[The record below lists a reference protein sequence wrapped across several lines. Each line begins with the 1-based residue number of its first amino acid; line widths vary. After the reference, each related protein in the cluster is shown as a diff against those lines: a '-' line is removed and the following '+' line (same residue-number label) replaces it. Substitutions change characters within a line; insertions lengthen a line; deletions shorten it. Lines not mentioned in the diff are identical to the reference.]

1 MNVLVKTAGLSRSEW
16 LKWRTKGIGGSD
28 VAAIAGISRFKSAYE
43 VWLEKTGQ
51 SALEETQNDFAHFG
65 SALEPIVKQEFMQ
78 RTGIKVRAKKA
89 ILQSS
94 EHPFMLADLDGV
106 INENGKM
113 RIFEAKTASAYKQA
127 VWEEGVPEEYVLQ
140 VQHYMAVTGAE
151 KAYVAAIVGGNS
163 FFWHEVHRNEA
174 LIEQIIELEN
184 CFWNNNV
191 LGGLEPI
198 PDGSEAATN
207 FLNGKYGKTNGGA
220 IELPE
225 DTIALFNEHDRISGE
240 LEALKEEKEAI
251 ANRLKMCLKENE
263 TGTVGGRF
271 VTWKQ
276 YTRTGIDQK
285 RLKQEKPEIYEAYA
299 TKSSYRRLNIA

>member
-1 MNVLVKTAGLSRSEW
+1 MNILVKTAGLSRSEW
-16 LKWRTKGIGGSD
+16 LRWRTKGIGGSD

-43 VWLEKTGQ
+43 VWLEKTGR
-51 SALEETQNDFAHFG
+51 AVPEEAQNDFTHFG
-65 SALEPIVKQEFMQ
+65 SVLEPIVKREFMQ

-89 ILQSS
+89 ILQSG

-113 RIFEAKTASAYKQA
+113 CIFEAKTASAYKQA
-127 VWEEGVPEEYVLQ
+127 VWEEGVPEGYILQ

-151 KAYVAAIVGGNS
+151 KAYVAAIVGGNR
-163 FFWHEVHRNEA
+163 FFCHEVRRDER
-174 LIEQIIELEN
+174 LIGQIIEMES

-191 LGGLEPI
+191 LGGMEPL

-207 FLNGKYGKTNGGA
+207 YLNGKYSRTNGQT

-225 DTIALFNEHDRISGE
+225 ETLALFDDYDRICGE
-240 LEALKEEKEAI
+240 LEDLKGQKEAV
-251 ANRLKMCLKENE
+251 ANRLKSCLKENE
-263 TGTVGGRF
+263 AGTVGERC

-276 YTRTGIDQK
+276 YTRTNLDQK
-285 RLKQEKPEIYEAYA
+285 RLKAEKPEVYGAYA
-299 TKSSYRRLNIA
+299 TMSSYRRLNVA